1 VADSFGIEEAM
12 RVHLA
17 SASASVIS
25 AGHLM
30 VDITG
35 IRYEIMEDCV
45 EEEGSKTEG
54 IVRRI
59 RREKGMKEEGWLGI
73 ENYIDH
79 Y

>member
-1 VADSFGIEEAM
+1 MADSFGIEEAM
-12 RVHLA
+12 RVQLA
-17 SASASVIS
+17 SD
-25 AGHLM
+25 GHLM

-59 RREKGMKEEGWLGI
+59 RREKGMEERWLGI

>member
-1 VADSFGIEEAM
+1 MADSFGIEEAM
-12 RVHLA
+12 RVQLA
-17 SASASVIS
+17 SD
-25 AGHLM
+25 GHLM

-35 IRYEIMEDCV
+35 IRYEIMEDI

-59 RREKGMKEEGWLGI
+59 RREKGMKEDGWLGI

>member
-1 VADSFGIEEAM
+1 
-12 RVHLA
+12 
-17 SASASVIS
+17 
-25 AGHLM
+25 M

-35 IRYEIMEDCV
+35 IRYEIMEDI

-59 RREKGMKEEGWLGI
+59 RREKGMKEDGWLGI